1 MSSDLPR
8 FVPVKGTKFV
18 RDMENG
24 AILNTD
30 INELNSYKF
39 KKQIRDNE
47 LKEKEEMRQKIQTL
61 ENNIEDIKNMLTELS
76 KRG

>member
-1 MSSDLPR
+1 MSSDMPR

-30 INELNSYKF
+30 INELNSYKL
-39 KKQIRDNE
+39 KKQIRDKE
-47 LKEKEEMRQKIQTL
+47 LKEKEEMKQKIQSL
-61 ENNIEDIKNMLTELS
+61 ENNISEIKNMLTELS
-76 KRG
+76 KRV